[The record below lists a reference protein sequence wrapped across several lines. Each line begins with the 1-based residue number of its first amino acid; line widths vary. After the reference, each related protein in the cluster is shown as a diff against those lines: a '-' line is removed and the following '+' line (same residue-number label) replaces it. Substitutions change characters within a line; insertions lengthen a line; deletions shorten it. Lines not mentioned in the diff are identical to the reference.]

1 MDKST
6 AYPSANHSLGPY
18 LDEEAYRKLI
28 QLVCFLHQLSPC
40 HDTESLDNIDDDS
53 ESVSSLDDFPE
64 IEPSQD
70 SEVGALRQVLV
81 DAIAFVASTD
91 RTATHVVAVA
101 VEELK
106 ETCQSCFPI
115 YH

>member
-1 MDKST
+1 MDRST
-6 AYPSANHSLGPY
+6 AYSSANRSLGPY

-40 HDTESLDNIDDDS
+40 HDTENLDNIDDDS

-64 IEPSQD
+64 IELSQN

-91 RTATHVVAVA
+91 RTAAHVVAVA
-101 VEELK
+101 VEERK
-106 ETCQSCFPI
+106 KTCQSRLPI
-115 YH
+115 RH